1 MGTKKVKSQSYLP
14 SCFKICLTAIDEL
27 YSQVIKKPII
37 CRTKIYNL
45 KLETDFH
52 NSTASVGIIIY
63 TKQNVM
69 MLKC

>member
-52 NSTASVGIIIY
+52 NSTASLGIIIHQ
-63 TKQNVM
+63 TNVM

>member
-45 KLETDFH
+45 KLETDIH
-52 NSTASVGIIIY
+52 NSTASVGIIIHQ
-63 TKQNVM
+63 TNVM